1 MKTRVN
7 DPGRNRKA
15 LFSTSPVTARIVAW
29 MSRAETPRSCA
40 TQMGTRAGTCAGSLD
55 DQGSISGWTNCVA
68 NVKTD
73 SNKAADSRVMTP
85 AVASPRRAAA
95 RSGPLTNTAAA
106 AILMTL
112 GGVKRTSR
120 PSAFDS
126 AKGQ

>member
-1 MKTRVN
+1 
-7 DPGRNRKA
+7 
-15 LFSTSPVTARIVAW
+15 
-29 MSRAETPRSCA
+29 
-40 TQMGTRAGTCAGSLD
+40 
-55 DQGSISGWTNCVA
+55 
-68 NVKTD
+68 
-73 SNKAADSRVMTP
+73 VMTP